1 MTLLT
6 NWKEESISSY
16 TAQLTV
22 PLESTAQQL
31 SFEWSEIKISSKDS
45 REVRTTLYSKMNST
59 TAKVL
64 LNSFQSDENILEFHP
79 QTQKNH
85 LVQQNEP
92 EYHSNST
99 AQ

>member
-22 PLESTAQQL
+22 PLESTAQHL

-45 REVRTTLYSKMNST
+45 REVRTTLYSKMNLST
-59 TAKVL
+59 TATVL
-64 LNSFQSDENILEFHP
+64 LNSFHLDENILEFHP
-79 QTQKNH
+79 QTQK
-85 LVQQNEP
+85 
-92 EYHSNST
+92 
-99 AQ
+99 

>member
-1 MTLLT
+1 MTLLKD
-6 NWKEESISSY
+6 WKEESISSY

-22 PLESTAQQL
+22 PLESNAQQL

-64 LNSFQSDENILEFHP
+64 LNSFHSDENILEFHP
-79 QTQKNH
+79 QTQK
-85 LVQQNEP
+85 
-92 EYHSNST
+92 
-99 AQ
+99 